1 MLKITAPRLVKNLR
15 EDVDWMDCISRQEDD
30 FTECSFNGLC
40 VEDVSKQN
48 LSVNSCLFTNCGFIA
63 CNYRK
68 SQFSDGVFKNCDL
81 SNINLSGCGFY
92 RVEFIGCKLTGTNFS
107 ESIFNHTT
115 IRDCKG
121 DYVIFSMSKLRN
133 VSFNQCFL
141 RGGGLDNCQ
150 FTNVEFEH
158 CNLVEAELHRTSL
171 KGIDLTSS
179 EIAGIRIGSIPG
191 GELKGATVTS
201 LQALD
206 IARMLGITIKD

>member
-1 MLKITAPRLVKNLR
+1 MLKITTPRLVKNLR

-68 SQFSDGVFKNCDL
+68 SQFSDVVFKNCDL

-121 DYVIFSMSKLRN
+121 DYV
-133 VSFNQCFL
+133 
-141 RGGGLDNCQ
+141 
-150 FTNVEFEH
+150 TNVEFEH
-158 CNLVEAELHRTSL
+158 CNLVEAEFHRTSL

-206 IARMLGITIKD
+206 IARILGITIKD

>member
-30 FTECSFNGLC
+30 FAECSFNGLC

-68 SQFSDGVFKNCDL
+68 SQFSDVVFKNCDL

-115 IRDCKG
+115 IRDCNG
-121 DYVIFSMSKLRN
+121 D
-133 VSFNQCFL
+133 
-141 RGGGLDNCQ
+141 
-150 FTNVEFEH
+150 
-158 CNLVEAELHRTSL
+158 
-171 KGIDLTSS
+171 
-179 EIAGIRIGSIPG
+179 
-191 GELKGATVTS
+191 
-201 LQALD
+201 
-206 IARMLGITIKD
+206 

>member
-68 SQFSDGVFKNCDL
+68 SQFSDVVFKNCDL

-92 RVEFIGCKLTGTNFS
+92 RV
-107 ESIFNHTT
+107 HW
-115 IRDCKG
+115 
-121 DYVIFSMSKLRN
+121 V
-133 VSFNQCFL
+133 
-141 RGGGLDNCQ
+141 
-150 FTNVEFEH
+150 
-158 CNLVEAELHRTSL
+158 
-171 KGIDLTSS
+171 
-179 EIAGIRIGSIPG
+179 
-191 GELKGATVTS
+191 
-201 LQALD
+201 
-206 IARMLGITIKD
+206 